1 MKKKKKKTKQNK
13 KEEREREIA
22 VPNMDNIFYAQGK
35 TRCKAQEMK
44 KLNHYRVELFYAIID
59 MQLQELD
66 NRFTEPNTKLILCV
80 SCLSLSDPFVT
91 FDK

>member
-1 MKKKKKKTKQNK
+1 
-13 KEEREREIA
+13 
-22 VPNMDNIFYAQGK
+22 MDNMFYAQGK

-44 KLNHYRVELFYAIID
+44 NLNHYCVELFYAIID

-66 NRFTEPNTKLILCV
+66 NCFTESNTKLILCV